1 MISAF
6 AEFRSRLEGRDM
18 MKKSPKRLMAIL
30 MAGAALSAASRLAF
44 AEGNEYVGQTPP
56 EISIAELLN
65 AAPEMPKTLA
75 ELRGRVV
82 LLEFWATWCPPC
94 RRMIPHMQE
103 LSEKYSQ
110 KGLQILSVTKEK
122 PEVVKP
128 FVKENNMKYT
138 IGLDVQGKTMRTYG
152 ITAIPT
158 AYLIGADGKV
168 IWQGHPSELKEN
180 QIEEALK
187 MVEKK

>member
-1 MISAF
+1 
-6 AEFRSRLEGRDM
+6 M